1 MTKISILLPVYND
14 ELFIRKSISSV
25 LSNTYKDYEIIIVN
39 DGSTDNSLNELNYF
53 DDNRIKIYNK
63 IHSGLIETLNYGLKK
78 CSNEII
84 MRMDADDE
92 IENDKI
98 AKQITLFKNTKPIVL
113 GTGGTIIDN
122 FSKFKRSVNVPEAHI
137 DILKKINQ
145 LKASIIHASIM
156 INKDTL
162 LKVGGYDSKFE
173 IAEDYELFL
182 RLSRYGQLRNMNYPL
197 YNIRK
202 NNDNVSQTRAS
213 TQLLN
218 TLVARKIYTDKECK
232 SVTSQS
238 YTNTKKYIQQSI
250 NYRLLKWIYIN
261 LNNSKNYLISLILKI
276 FRRLIIQLN

>member
-276 FRRLIIQLN
+276 FRRLLIQLN

>member
-137 DILKKINQ
+137 DIFKKI
-145 LKASIIHASIM
+145 
-156 INKDTL
+156 
-162 LKVGGYDSKFE
+162 
-173 IAEDYELFL
+173 
-182 RLSRYGQLRNMNYPL
+182 
-197 YNIRK
+197 
-202 NNDNVSQTRAS
+202 
-213 TQLLN
+213 
-218 TLVARKIYTDKECK
+218 
-232 SVTSQS
+232 
-238 YTNTKKYIQQSI
+238 
-250 NYRLLKWIYIN
+250 
-261 LNNSKNYLISLILKI
+261 
-276 FRRLIIQLN
+276 